1 MWQGINLSFFFHRSL
16 CWALCISQIQ
26 CTGLPSIY
34 PFKPQYPHT
43 NSSDWS
49 SYISFKNSW
58 ENLVYDQS
66 ILPLVINLVILITF
80 TLDDLLM
87 LLGENWCWSLLG
99 PKGRST
105 ALNVDWHLH
114 HKLFS
119 NIIFFCNILT
129 MACSGRLCGQKFIEA
144 MLQYII
150 CMVNYRKTNFP
161 PVIISPKVPP

>member
-1 MWQGINLSFFFHRSL
+1 MQGINLSFFFFIEVL

-26 CTGLPSIY
+26 STGLSSIY

-43 NSSDWS
+43 NSPNWS

-87 LLGENWCWSLLG
+87 LLGENWCWSLLW
-99 PKGRST
+99 PKGWST

-114 HKLFS
+114 YKLFS
-119 NIIFFCNILT
+119 NIIFFCNIFT
-129 MACSGRLCGQKFIEA
+129 MASSGRLHGQKFIEA

-150 CMVNYRKTNFP
+150 CIVNYRKTNFP